1 VSMQKTVWQLCL
13 LAASILFSPA
23 FAAGPATSKPN
34 FVVIIADDLGANDL
48 GVFGHPVVKTPNIDQ
63 LARTGIQFNNAFL
76 TTSSC
81 TASRASI
88 LTGLYPHSSGAPNLH
103 QPIPADRKLVSS
115 YLREAGYYTAA
126 IGKWHIG
133 EQVKSQFDLA
143 VDPPG
148 ESGAEG
154 WIAAL
159 AERPGDKPF
168 FFWFASR
175 DPHVPY
181 SDLAADGPYQPADAV
196 ILPIYFDGPAA
207 RQNIAQ
213 YYTEISRLDG
223 YVGKVVSELKRQ
235 GLLDNTYI
243 IFLSDNGAPMP
254 RAKTTLYDAGIKTPL
269 IISGPHIAAGSKS
282 DALVSA
288 LDLMPTVL
296 DLAGISTVQ
305 TMQGLPFS
313 TLLTNPQNTHRDM
326 VFAEQHDHGF
336 PVNKQAARNNNY
348 LYIHNIGENKT
359 NCILEV
365 QPMGKEMQQAF
376 VEKRLT
382 KDQAFCF
389 VKSAPPEELYDVKQD
404 PLQLRNLAAD
414 PAKDSIRLM
423 MRKRLDEQMVH

>member
-1 VSMQKTVWQLCL
+1 MC
-13 LAASILFSPA
+13 I
-23 FAAGPATSKPN
+23 
-34 FVVIIADDLGANDL
+34 
-48 GVFGHPVVKTPNIDQ
+48 
-63 LARTGIQFNNAFL
+63 R
-76 TTSSC
+76 
-81 TASRASI
+81 
-88 LTGLYPHSSGAPNLH
+88 
-103 QPIPADRKLVSS
+103 DR
-115 YLREAGYYTAA
+115 
-126 IGKWHIG
+126 WHIG

-159 AERPGDKPF
+159 AERPGEKPF

-269 IISGPHIAAGSKS
+269 IILSLIHI
-282 DALVSA
+282 
-288 LDLMPTVL
+288 
-296 DLAGISTVQ
+296 
-305 TMQGLPFS
+305 
-313 TLLTNPQNTHRDM
+313 
-326 VFAEQHDHGF
+326 
-336 PVNKQAARNNNY
+336 
-348 LYIHNIGENKT
+348 
-359 NCILEV
+359 
-365 QPMGKEMQQAF
+365 
-376 VEKRLT
+376 
-382 KDQAFCF
+382 
-389 VKSAPPEELYDVKQD
+389 
-404 PLQLRNLAAD
+404 
-414 PAKDSIRLM
+414 
-423 MRKRLDEQMVH
+423 

>member
-1 VSMQKTVWQLCL
+1 M
-13 LAASILFSPA
+13 
-23 FAAGPATSKPN
+23 
-34 FVVIIADDLGANDL
+34 
-48 GVFGHPVVKTPNIDQ
+48 
-63 LARTGIQFNNAFL
+63 
-76 TTSSC
+76 
-81 TASRASI
+81 
-88 LTGLYPHSSGAPNLH
+88 
-103 QPIPADRKLVSS
+103 
-115 YLREAGYYTAA
+115 
-126 IGKWHIG
+126 
-133 EQVKSQFDLA
+133 
-143 VDPPG
+143 
-148 ESGAEG
+148 
-154 WIAAL
+154 
-159 AERPGDKPF
+159 
-168 FFWFASR
+168 
-175 DPHVPY
+175 
-181 SDLAADGPYQPADAV
+181 
-196 ILPIYFDGPAA
+196 
-207 RQNIAQ
+207 
-213 YYTEISRLDG
+213 
-223 YVGKVVSELKRQ
+223 GKVVSELKRQ

-336 PVNKQAARNNNY
+336 PVNKQAARNNDY

-365 QPMGKEMQQAF
+365 QPMGKELQQAF